1 MPDVTIFDDENERR
15 IRRALRRHAEAGTTP
30 EIELLRNAAAAGV
43 LDDPEPEPEAPEGLA
58 LEDLTVSE
66 LKAMAEDLE
75 IAGRSSM
82 KKAELV
88 AAIRGS

>member
-1 MPDVTIFDDENERR
+1 MSQVARSIARAARR
-15 IRRALRRHAEAGTTP
+15 GELPGWIDPTQTDAVGDLGTLDPNPQP
-30 EIELLRNAAAAGV
+30 EVEV
-43 LDDPEPEPEAPEGLA
+43 EGPLK

-75 IAGRSSM
+75 IEGRSTM